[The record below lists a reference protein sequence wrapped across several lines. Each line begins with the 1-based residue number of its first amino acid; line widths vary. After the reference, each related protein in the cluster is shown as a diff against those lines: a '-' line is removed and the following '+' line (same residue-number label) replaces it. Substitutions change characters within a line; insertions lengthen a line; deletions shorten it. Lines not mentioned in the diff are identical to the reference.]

1 VPMDARELKKV
12 LAGLGVATL
21 MSATGVMVSGHV
33 QAASG

>member
-1 VPMDARELKKV
+1 MDPKELKKV

-21 MSATGVMVSGHV
+21 VSAVGALTPTNL